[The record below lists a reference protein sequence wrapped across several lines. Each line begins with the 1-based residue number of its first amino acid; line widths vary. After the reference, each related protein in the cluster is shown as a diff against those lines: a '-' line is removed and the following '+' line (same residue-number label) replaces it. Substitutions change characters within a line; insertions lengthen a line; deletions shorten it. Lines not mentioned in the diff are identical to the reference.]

1 MNKNGGESIYP
12 KQKV

>member
-1 MNKNGGESIYP
+1 MNKNGGESRYP